1 MVAKR
6 QRRAHLASY
15 RVLLTHLLKWQM
27 QPDRRSRFW
36 VGTISRERSTIMKR
50 ELTSKG
56 FWQMAAKDLEFAY
69 PSARRQAARET
80 GLPLS
85 LFPATCPYSLEFL
98 RDHDALPE

>member
-6 QRRAHLASY
+6 QQRAHLASY
-15 RVLLTHLLKWQM
+15 RVLLVHLLKWQM
-27 QPDRRSRFW
+27 QSERRSRSW
-36 VGTISRERSTIMKR
+36 ATTISRERSNILER

-56 FWQMAAKDLEFAY
+56 FWQMSVVHLEFVY

-85 LFPATCPYSLEFL
+85 ALPATCPYSLDFL
-98 RDHDALPE
+98 RDHDAMPE